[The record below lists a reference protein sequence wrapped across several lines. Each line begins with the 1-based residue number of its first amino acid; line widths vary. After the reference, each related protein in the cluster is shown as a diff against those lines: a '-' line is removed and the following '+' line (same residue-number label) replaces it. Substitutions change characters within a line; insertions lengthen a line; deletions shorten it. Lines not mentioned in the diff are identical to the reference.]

1 MKNLIYITLILVSV
15 TGVAQK
21 SKFTRAILKGKEML
35 STADT
40 VTAFISAANYFERI
54 KLNEPD
60 EWLPAYYQARAL
72 TVVAMKGD
80 KEKKEEVLNTALE
93 VVQTAQVIERN
104 SELVA
109 LEGYVQMLRLTVDP
123 ATRGRTLSPVIFK
136 LFDEALQLDLDN
148 PRAMIFLGQMEFGTA
163 QFFGS
168 GTEKACGY
176 IEKAA
181 ALFEEESD
189 EDTILPMW
197 GAEALPYYQENCNQ

>member
-21 SKFTRAILKGKEML
+21 SKFTRAILKGKEIL

-40 VTAFISAANYFERI
+40 VTAFLSAANYFERI
-54 KLNEPD
+54 KLNEPE
-60 EWLPAYYQARAL
+60 EWLPAYYQAKAL
-72 TVVAMKGD
+72 AIAGMRGEED
-80 KEKKEEVLNTALE
+80 QKEELLNTALG
-93 VVQTAQVIERN
+93 VIQTAEEIERN

-109 LEGYVQMLRLTVDP
+109 LEGYVQMMRLTVDP

-136 LFDEALQLDLDN
+136 LFNEALELDPEN
-148 PRAMIFLGQMEFGTA
+148 PRAMLFLGQMEYGTA

-181 ALFEEESD
+181 VLFEAESE
-189 EDTILPMW
+189 EDTILPLW
-197 GAEALPYYQENCNQ
+197 GAGSLAHYLKNCN